1 MTADPNEVRR
11 IYTYPQP
18 YSNHNGGQYV
28 EVHSLK
34 LFRFSWRAEMYD
46 VYRLLFGPDG
56 YLYITFGDG
65 GSGNDPQQN
74 AQVLLSNKNN
84 FIEWSSNFCWWAFEI
99 RIWITH

>member
-1 MTADPNEVRR
+1 
-11 IYTYPQP
+11 
-18 YSNHNGGQYV
+18 
-28 EVHSLK
+28 
-34 LFRFSWRAEMYD
+34 MYD

-84 FIEWSSNFCWWAFEI
+84 FIE
-99 RIWITH
+99 